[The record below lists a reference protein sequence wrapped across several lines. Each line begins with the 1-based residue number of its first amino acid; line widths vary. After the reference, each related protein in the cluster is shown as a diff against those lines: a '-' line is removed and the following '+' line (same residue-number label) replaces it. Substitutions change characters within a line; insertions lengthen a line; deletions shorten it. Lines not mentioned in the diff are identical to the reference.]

1 MLSVQVSGFPPQAD
15 QGKERQSVHTAVKI
29 TFIIYRE
36 ASNLC
41 RRGYNGT
48 DLAIKVVFEDPR
60 YSREKSSGSWK
71 RRRGTMSEKILVV
84 DDEKEIRDLLSIYL
98 QEDGYEVIAASDGQE
113 AISMAR
119 AELPQVI
126 LMDVKMPGID
136 GVETCKRLKEEEKT
150 KSIPIIMVTAYQ
162 DRDVEAYLEG
172 ADDFVNKPFDR
183 TEITFRVRSMMR
195 IRHLNDELERAMAY
209 IEELDKNLPKR

>member
-1 MLSVQVSGFPPQAD
+1 VA
-15 QGKERQSVHTAVKI
+15 
-29 TFIIYRE
+29 
-36 ASNLC
+36 
-41 RRGYNGT
+41 
-48 DLAIKVVFEDPR
+48 
-60 YSREKSSGSWK
+60 
-71 RRRGTMSEKILVV
+71 EKIMVV

-98 QEDGYEVIAASDGQE
+98 VEDGYDVIAAASGEE
-113 AISMAR
+113 AIDLAR
-119 AELPQVI
+119 SEEPQVI

-136 GVETCKRLKEEEKT
+136 GVETCKRLKGAERT
-150 KSIPIIMVTAYQ
+150 KSIPVIMVTAYQ

-183 TEITFRVRSMMR
+183 TEITFRVRSMLR

>member
-1 MLSVQVSGFPPQAD
+1 MESHHFYIFVTLLYIRNPQISLVPVISALILLESFSRKTRNIPICNHRASG
-15 QGKERQSVHTAVKI
+15 
-29 TFIIYRE
+29 
-36 ASNLC
+36 
-41 RRGYNGT
+41 
-48 DLAIKVVFEDPR
+48 IK
-60 YSREKSSGSWK
+60 
-71 RRRGTMSEKILVV
+71 RRGTMAEKILVV

-98 QEDGYEVIAASDGQE
+98 REDGYDVIAASNGQE
-113 AISMAR
+113 AISMAQ

-136 GVETCKRLKEEEKT
+136 GVETCKRLKEEERT
-150 KSIPIIMVTAYQ
+150 KSIPVIMVTAYQ

-172 ADDFVNKPFDR
+172 ADDFVNKPFDK

>member
-1 MLSVQVSGFPPQAD
+1 MEP
-15 QGKERQSVHTAVKI
+15 
-29 TFIIYRE
+29 
-36 ASNLC
+36 SNLL
-41 RRGYNGT
+41 RPGYLGT
-48 DLAIKVVFEDPR
+48 DLATKLLPEDPK
-60 YSREKSSGSWK
+60 YSHMQPSRTRIK
-71 RRRGTMSEKILVV
+71 RRGTMAEKILVV

-98 QEDGYEVIAASDGQE
+98 MEDGYEVIAASNGQE
-113 AISMAR
+113 AISLAQ

-136 GVETCKRLKEEEKT
+136 GVETCKRLKEEERT

-172 ADDFVNKPFDR
+172 ADDFVNKPFDK